1 MKLAAHLKLPSSSR
15 RRLQLAVLVASVSLC
30 GMSRAPVSR
39 SPASSAAIFDPDPN
53 HLWNRV
59 NAALFLRT
67 DRSGTEYGAGA
78 IDLLLW
84 NGTTYM
90 LTGPSH
96 QRALSLLDEFLRTH
110 AENQV
115 TDPVKRAWFQRNLWA
130 VFDWSAQIGSDDY
143 RMARQELQ
151 VRLADILP
159 RVAMTPSQIKS
170 LPDNYAQ
177 AVASGELAKEYDPAH
192 PDRPFLP
199 PDLLQSRGSW
209 VCIQGDGV
217 PVAEGHVSFASGRS
231 RFLVFLHLPQ
241 GREATLKYIQTLWNV
256 DNLWTP
262 NEMEGQAGKLNPQL
276 PQFPVGSEVA
286 MVRQMMLFDR
296 TGELVPTPITES
308 IQIRVYKTIPVRGSQ
323 MNGPGEWDAAR
334 KEQDFYEIRLHP
346 EKLFA
351 RQAGGLQAVGPD
363 NKEFPIFQTQ
373 GKDAFDP
380 PTPLMKEEPILQR
393 CAVCHAPP
401 GINSVWSR
409 RELIKPNPPQRDP
422 DPPYDARWWETQ
434 NTLEWKT
441 DHYDWGLFNGYWHA
455 NTVSGPR

>member
-1 MKLAAHLKLPSSSR
+1 MKLATHLKLPSASR

-59 NAALFLRT
+59 NAVLFLRT

-84 NGTTYM
+84 NGTTYL
-90 LTGPSH
+90 LTGTSH

-151 VRLADILP
+151 VRLADIMP
-159 RVAMTPSQIKS
+159 RLAMTPSQIKS

-209 VCIQGDGV
+209 VCIQGDGA
-217 PVAEGHVSFASGRS
+217 PVAEGHVSFTSGRS

-241 GREATLKYIQTLWNV
+241 GREAAL
-256 DNLWTP
+256 
-262 NEMEGQAGKLNPQL
+262 
-276 PQFPVGSEVA
+276 
-286 MVRQMMLFDR
+286 
-296 TGELVPTPITES
+296 
-308 IQIRVYKTIPVRGSQ
+308 
-323 MNGPGEWDAAR
+323 
-334 KEQDFYEIRLHP
+334 LH
-346 EKLFA
+346 
-351 RQAGGLQAVGPD
+351 
-363 NKEFPIFQTQ
+363 
-373 GKDAFDP
+373 
-380 PTPLMKEEPILQR
+380 
-393 CAVCHAPP
+393 
-401 GINSVWSR
+401 
-409 RELIKPNPPQRDP
+409 
-422 DPPYDARWWETQ
+422 
-434 NTLEWKT
+434 
-441 DHYDWGLFNGYWHA
+441 
-455 NTVSGPR
+455 